1 MALTSDHHHI
11 STSVK
16 RHATNSQL
24 TEKRHNAEANQAYH
38 QVLRFIGSSRSE
50 WGRGI
55 HTSDPSV
62 GSGALAPSGSFPP
75 PPPPPPLQSPLPVEA
90 VALERWPQRA
100 TVYIYEAAPRFPPA
114 AAKGVATKAVPRRRR
129 RAPLLHCYRLG
140 DGRAYSS

>member
-55 HTSDPSV
+55 HTSDSIRAWAAARWRQVAASHLHLHLHLSSLHSRLRPWRW
-62 GSGALAPSGSFPP
+62 SGDLSGLRYIYTRPP
-75 PPPPPPLQSPLPVEA
+75 PDSP
-90 VALERWPQRA
+90 
-100 TVYIYEAAPRFPPA
+100 
-114 AAKGVATKAVPRRRR
+114 PRRPRASRQKLCRDGDVARR
-129 RAPLLHCYRLG
+129 
-140 DGRAYSS
+140 SSIVTA